1 MEFRAEEGDAPE
13 VDVGD
18 VFSFR
23 RPRDAGAGLSSGL
36 KSLAKGVL
44 GGCIGLL
51 GAPVVGAV
59 QEGPKGF
66 AKGLGVGVAGAVV
79 LPVAGAATCV
89 VQVGRGLVNTP
100 EAIREKVRGKKTW
113 DHEQRQWVK
122 DSGTEVALDDPRKRK
137 EGRERWQR
145 ERAEA
150 ASSGAAGD
158 PQQQQD
164 YYELLGVQKTA
175 SEAEVKKAYY
185 LLARKLHPDKNP
197 DDPVAQERFQRLSE
211 AYQVLSN
218 PEARERYDRH
228 GQAGVDIDFVDYSV
242 FFTVLFGSEK
252 LHGLIGDLAITAVFQ
267 SQDKEKLQQL
277 QEKRVAEL
285 ATLLSAR
292 LSRWVHGDEEG
303 FRIANAEE
311 AQELV
316 TASFGEEILHTVGSV
331 YKQQGQRAAGG
342 FKGVGAALKQQRD
355 GMSSQ
360 FAAVGAAVKVFQAQN
375 EMKLVDKKIK
385 GLRASVEAGRA
396 GSETST
402 GSGGVTGERPR
413 PASPSAQVAP
423 DSAAPALD
431 EKVKAQA
438 AEYLAEM
445 AALQDQAG
453 PLMLNAMWAANVID
467 IRQTLALV
475 CRRVLYE
482 KTEVKGMQRSSQAS
496 RAEALQ
502 ALGRIYI
509 NTRAPDAG
517 GEKKAADRMEEAM
530 KEVME
535 RQAAEEQ

>member
-1 MEFRAEEGDAPE
+1 MEFRAEEQDAPE

-44 GGCIGLL
+44 GGCVGLL

-66 AKGLGVGVAGAVV
+66 AKGVGVGLAGAVV

-113 DHEQRQWVK
+113 DQEQRRWVK
-122 DSGTEVALDDPRKRK
+122 DSGTAVALDDPRKRE

-150 ASSGAAGD
+150 ASSGAGGQ
-158 PQQQQD
+158 PQQD

-185 LLARKLHPDKNP
+185 LLARKFHPDKNP

-218 PEARERYDRH
+218 PETRERYDRH

-267 SQDKEKLQQL
+267 SQDKEKLQEL

-303 FRIANAEE
+303 FRLANAEE

-316 TASFGEEILHTVGSV
+316 TASFGEEILHAVGAV
-331 YKQQGQRAAGG
+331 YKQQGQRAVGG
-342 FKGVGAALKQQRD
+342 LKGVGAALKQQRD

-396 GSETST
+396 GAEANA
-402 GSGGVTGERPR
+402 GPGGVHGERPR
-413 PASPSAQVAP
+413 QASPSAQVAP
-423 DSAAPALD
+423 DGAALALD
-431 EKVKAQA
+431 EKLQAQA

-502 ALGRIYI
+502 ALGRIYLS
-509 NTRAPDAG
+509 TRAPEVAG
-517 GEKKAADRMEEAM
+517 ERKAADRMEEAM

-535 RQAAEEQ
+535 RQAAGDE

>member
-1 MEFRAEEGDAPE
+1 MEHREGAGEAPE

-44 GGCIGLL
+44 GGCIGLV

-89 VQVGRGLVNTP
+89 VQVGRGLANTP

-113 DHEQRQWVK
+113 DHEQRRWIK
-122 DSGTEVALDDPRKRK
+122 DSGTEVALDDPQKRR
-137 EGRERWQR
+137 EGHERWQR
-145 ERAEA
+145 ERVEA
-150 ASSGAAGD
+150 AAS
-158 PQQQQD
+158 PQHEQD
-164 YYELLGVQKTA
+164 YYELLGVKKDA
-175 SEAEVKKAYY
+175 SEAEVKKSYY
-185 LLARKLHPDKNP
+185 LLARKFHPDKNP

-218 PEARERYDRH
+218 PETRERYDRH
-228 GQAGVDIDFVDYSV
+228 GAAGVEIDFVDYSV

-267 SQDKEKLQQL
+267 SQDKEKLLEL
-277 QEKRVAEL
+277 QEKRVSEL
-285 ATLLSAR
+285 TTLLSAR
-292 LSRWVHGDEEG
+292 LSRWVHGDQEG
-303 FRIANAEE
+303 FRVANEEE
-311 AQELV
+311 ALELV

-342 FKGVGAALKQQRD
+342 LKGVGAALKQQRD

-360 FAAVGAAVKVFQAQN
+360 FAAVGAAVKVFQAQS
-375 EMKLVDKKIK
+375 EMKLVDKKIQD
-385 GLRASVEAGRA
+385 LRASAEAGRA
-396 GSETST
+396 EVQAQADGQE
-402 GSGGVTGERPR
+402 
-413 PASPSAQVAP
+413 ASPSAKISP
-423 DSAAPALD
+423 EDTAAALD
-431 EKVKAQA
+431 ERIQAQA
-438 AEYLAEM
+438 AEYMKEM
-445 AALQDQAG
+445 AALQDAAG
-453 PLMLNAMWAANVID
+453 PLMLDAMWAANVID
-467 IRQTLALV
+467 IRGTLAQV

-482 KTEVKGMQRSSQAS
+482 KTDVKSMQKAS
-496 RAEALQ
+496 RAARAEALQ
-502 ALGRIYI
+502 ELGRIYLKA
-509 NTRAPDAG
+509 RAPTSET
-517 GEKKAADRMEEAM
+517 EKKDRMEEAM

-535 RQAAEEQ
+535 RQAAGE

>member
-1 MEFRAEEGDAPE
+1 M
-13 VDVGD
+13 
-18 VFSFR
+18 
-23 RPRDAGAGLSSGL
+23 
-36 KSLAKGVL
+36 
-44 GGCIGLL
+44 
-51 GAPVVGAV
+51 
-59 QEGPKGF
+59 
-66 AKGLGVGVAGAVV
+66 
-79 LPVAGAATCV
+79 
-89 VQVGRGLVNTP
+89 
-100 EAIREKVRGKKTW
+100 
-113 DHEQRQWVK
+113 
-122 DSGTEVALDDPRKRK
+122 
-137 EGRERWQR
+137 
-145 ERAEA
+145 
-150 ASSGAAGD
+150 
-158 PQQQQD
+158 
-164 YYELLGVQKTA
+164 
-175 SEAEVKKAYY
+175 
-185 LLARKLHPDKNP
+185 
-197 DDPVAQERFQRLSE
+197 
-211 AYQVLSN
+211 
-218 PEARERYDRH
+218 
-228 GQAGVDIDFVDYSV
+228 
-242 FFTVLFGSEK
+242 
-252 LHGLIGDLAITAVFQ
+252 
-267 SQDKEKLQQL
+267 
-277 QEKRVAEL
+277 
-285 ATLLSAR
+285 
-292 LSRWVHGDEEG
+292 
-303 FRIANAEE
+303 ANAEE

-385 GLRASVEAGRA
+385 GLRASVEAERA
-396 GSETST
+396 GSEASA

-413 PASPSAQVAP
+413 PASPSATVAP
-423 DSAAPALD
+423 DSAGPALD

-502 ALGRIYI
+502 ALGKIYI
-509 NTRAPDAG
+509 NAKAPDTG